1 MSKKNFLRVS
11 EKWTQDVKEGLIDLI
26 ESILDENELT
36 MEEFCGFI
44 DADQDEINNF
54 LYDGGE
60 LSLLTIGKLLIG
72 SNLAVEVKHV
82 KDTVI
87 GSYDL
92 DDDDCEVDEEASK
105 KAQPRDE
112 KGRFKSYNDIKKQVE
127 PELEDLGCGDDAG
140 DDTLDDLMHLED
152 AIRETIEEHPER
164 ILNLIKEILS

>member
-11 EKWTQDVKEGLIDLI
+11 EEWTQDVKEGLIDLI

-44 DADQDEINNF
+44 DADQDEINKF

-72 SNLAVEVKHV
+72 SNLAIEVKHV
-82 KDTVI
+82 KDTEI

-92 DDDDCEVDEEASK
+92 DDDVCEDDEETPK

-127 PELEDLGCGDDAG
+127 QELEDWDCGDDAEK
-140 DDTLDDLMHLED
+140 DMNDLTHLED

-164 ILNLIKEILS
+164 IMRLIREILT

>member
-11 EKWTQDVKEGLIDLI
+11 EEWTQDVKEGLIDLI

-72 SNLAVEVKHV
+72 SNLAIEVKHV
-82 KDTVI
+82 KDTEI
-87 GSYDL
+87 GSYGL
-92 DDDDCEVDEEASK
+92 DDDVCEDDEEASK
-105 KAQPRDE
+105 KTQPRDE
-112 KGRFKSYNDIKKQVE
+112 KSRFKSYNDIKKQVE
-127 PELEDLGCGDDAG
+127 PELEDWGCGDDAE
-140 DDTLDDLMHLED
+140 DDMNDLTHLED

-164 ILNLIKEILS
+164 ILRLIREILT